1 MRLTINF
8 ALFCLLFF
16 LASAQ
21 DNRPEISR
29 EDLEFM
35 KAASENNL
43 FLESSPDLIDE
54 PQSINRFFTQDIY
67 ARLAGNEFFG
77 YFFDEGF
84 SWSGDSVSI
93 DIIKTILST
102 QIYHHAFHESF
113 KSAMLDRGLDSV
125 SQSPFRVGLCL
136 VGVEP
141 VRTPETV
148 PGVMI
153 EVYFSNRSSGESF
166 FWRVG
171 VGSRNGLA
179 ASMVDAADLIVEML
193 LEKRK

>member
-1 MRLTINF
+1 MRLLINVV
-8 ALFCLLFF
+8 LLYFLVS

-21 DNRPEISR
+21 VKKPEISR

-35 KAASENNL
+35 KAVSEKKF
-43 FLESSPDLIDE
+43 FLESSPDLVDE
-54 PQSINRFFTQDIY
+54 PQSLHQFFTQDIY
-67 ARLAGNEFFG
+67 ARLSGNEFFG
-77 YFFDEGF
+77 YSFDEGF
-84 SWSGDSVSI
+84 SWNRDVVSM
-93 DIIKTILST
+93 DIIKTIPST
-102 QIYHHAFHESF
+102 RLYLQAFQESI
-113 KSAMLDRGLDSV
+113 KSAMLDRGLDIAPNA
-125 SQSPFRVGLCL
+125 PFRVGLCL

-153 EVYFSNRSSGESF
+153 EVYFNNQSSGRSF
-166 FWRVG
+166 FWRMG

-179 ASMVDAADLIVEML
+179 AAMVDAVDLIVEML